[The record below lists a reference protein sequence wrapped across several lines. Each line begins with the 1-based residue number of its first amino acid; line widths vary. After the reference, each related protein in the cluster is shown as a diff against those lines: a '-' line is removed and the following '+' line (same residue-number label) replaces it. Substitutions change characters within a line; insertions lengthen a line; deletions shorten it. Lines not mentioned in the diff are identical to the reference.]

1 MNTPWGVSQQVE
13 TIARGI
19 HWVSTA
25 GHGGLMVS
33 AGVAKKIL
41 SEQAV
46 KVAHPG
52 KAGGYVCFEED
63 CSYAVAFF
71 EHPEWKR
78 HLDKLSLAQWENS
91 ILPAPCLVLD
101 GDSYDSRMAKAKA
114 QAVPRLIAE
123 IAKSDDQIRA
133 EMRAI
138 VESWNPEYFGD
149 APARPIQASI

>member
-1 MNTPWGVSQQVE
+1 MISTPWGTSQQVE

-33 AGVAKKIL
+33 AGVAEKVL
-41 SEQAV
+41 SQQAI

-52 KAGGYVCFEED
+52 RCGGYVCFEED

-78 HLDKLSLAQWENS
+78 HLDKKSLAEWQASEY
-91 ILPAPCLVLD
+91 AP
-101 GDSYDSRMAKAKA
+101 DSYMGKAKA
-114 QAVPRLIAE
+114 ESVPKLTAE
-123 IAKSDDQIRA
+123 VEKSDDAIR
-133 EMRAI
+133 EDMRAI
-138 VESWNPEYFGD
+138 VASWNPEYFGD
-149 APARPIQASI
+149 APAQQIELGM

>member
-1 MNTPWGVSQQVE
+1 MISTPWGTSQQVE

-33 AGVAKKIL
+33 AGVAEKVL
-41 SEQAV
+41 SQQAI

-52 KAGGYVCFEED
+52 RCGGYVCFEED

-78 HLDKLSLAQWENS
+78 HLDKKSLA
-91 ILPAPCLVLD
+91 
-101 GDSYDSRMAKAKA
+101 
-114 QAVPRLIAE
+114 
-123 IAKSDDQIRA
+123 
-133 EMRAI
+133 
-138 VESWNPEYFGD
+138 
-149 APARPIQASI
+149 